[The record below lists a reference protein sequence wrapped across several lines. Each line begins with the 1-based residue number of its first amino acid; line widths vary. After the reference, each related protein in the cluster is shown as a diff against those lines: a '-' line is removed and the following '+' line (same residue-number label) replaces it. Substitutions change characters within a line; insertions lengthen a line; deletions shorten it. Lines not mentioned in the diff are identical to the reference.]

1 MTPEQKEILQLL
13 HQNGGTLTKK
23 QVVDSL
29 DGYFCNGE
37 KHLGDRLSRMV
48 NAGLLKR
55 VRPGVFEV
63 GSGKKAKQVDPVIID
78 ENQTTLFE

>member
-29 DGYFCNGE
+29 DCYYHNGA
-37 KHLGDRLSRMV
+37 KHIGDRLSRMV
-48 NAGLLKR
+48 NAGMLKR
-55 VRPGVFEV
+55 VKPGVFEA
-63 GSGKKAKQVDPVIID
+63 GSGKRAGPVEPVN
-78 ENQTTLFE
+78 ENQTMLF